1 MFHGTESYPKRSGA
15 LSKLRSSVGPTV
27 GWLKISEKNSLSFH
41 MIFVGSSKS
50 TKHTYIAGWW
60 QLPFFFPN
68 YHSYLGKVFTHF
80 DLRIF
85 FKGVGEKPPSSW
97 HIGR

>member
-1 MFHGTESYPKRSGA
+1 
-15 LSKLRSSVGPTV
+15 
-27 GWLKISEKNSLSFH
+27 
-41 MIFVGSSKS
+41 MIFVGSPGRPNILSWEVATS
-50 TKHTYIAGWW
+50 I
-60 QLPFFFPN
+60 FFKN
-68 YHSYLGKVFTHF
+68 NHSYLGRMFTHF